1 MLAWH
6 RSLEVIPKK
15 PVTKFIA
22 NYLSLK
28 CESTPLEHA
37 VVTIILIIYQAI
49 SILSASCVPSF

>member
-1 MLAWH
+1 MLGIG
-6 RSLEVIPKK
+6 SLEVILKK

-28 CESTPLEHA
+28 WESTPLEHA

-49 SILSASCVPSF
+49 SILSASRVPWF